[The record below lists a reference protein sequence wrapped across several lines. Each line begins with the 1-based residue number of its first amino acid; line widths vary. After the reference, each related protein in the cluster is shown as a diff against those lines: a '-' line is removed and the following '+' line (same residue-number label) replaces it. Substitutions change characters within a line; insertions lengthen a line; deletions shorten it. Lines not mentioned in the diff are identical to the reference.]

1 MKIAQL
7 YKFVLYMAADNAD
20 NYPDVFEVGALQ
32 LAFGTLEDLRRAIR
46 DDHEDYLDDY
56 VLMST
61 EFDKD
66 YLLRLFDTI
75 MYIKGENSYIDVLLE
90 DWEDL

>member
-7 YKFVLYMAADNAD
+7 YKFILHMAADNAD

-32 LAFGTLEDLRRAIR
+32 LAFGTLEDIRRAIR

-56 VLMST
+56 ILMST
-61 EFDKD
+61 DFDKD
-66 YLLRLFDTI
+66 YLLGMFDTI
-75 MYIKGENSYIDVLLE
+75 MYINGENSYIDVLLE
-90 DWEDL
+90 NWEDL

>member
-7 YKFVLYMAADNAD
+7 YKFILFMAADNAD

-46 DDHEDYLDDY
+46 DEHDDYLDDY
-56 VLMST
+56 ILMST

-66 YLLRLFDTI
+66 YLLGMFDTI
-75 MYIKGENSYIDVLLE
+75 MYMKGENSYIDVLLE
-90 DWEDL
+90 NLEDL

>member
-1 MKIAQL
+1 MKIANL
-7 YKFVLYMAADNAD
+7 YKFILHMAADNAD

-32 LAFGTLEDLRRAIR
+32 LAFGTLEDIRRAIR

-56 VLMST
+56 ILMST
-61 EFDKD
+61 DFDKD
-66 YLLRLFDTI
+66 YLLGMFDTI

-90 DWEDL
+90 NWEDL

>member
-7 YKFVLYMAADNAD
+7 YRNILLNAADNAD
-20 NYPDVFEVGALQ
+20 NYPNVFEVGALQ
-32 LAFGTLEDLRRAIR
+32 LAFGTLEDIQRTIR
-46 DDHEDYLDDY
+46 DDHDDYLDDY
-56 VLMST
+56 ALMST

-66 YLLRLFDTI
+66 YLLGIFDEI